1 MLGANIFFSASVVLL
16 FYPRFTWIA
25 PVTWSSNKETFVRV
39 LMISKACVVGMY
51 QRKLEELARFPDVEL
66 CLAVPPYW
74 RDGRRTLPLE
84 KEYTSGYELHV
95 LPMILN
101 GHFHL
106 HFYRGLGRFVRRLR
120 PDIVHIDEEPYNLAT
135 FQAMRIARQTGARAL
150 FFTWQNLLRRYPFP
164 FRFFERYN
172 LTHAA
177 CAIAGNHEAVEVL
190 RTKGCKRPIYLLPQ
204 FGVDP
209 DVYHKER
216 PSSRQDTEFVIGYA
230 GRLVEE
236 KGVQVLVRAVAG
248 LDGQWTLC
256 LIGDGPYRAPLQ
268 ALSKQLGIEQRVLF
282 EHWMPSREMPR
293 LLNGLDAL
301 VMPSLTRRNW
311 KEQFGRALVEAMACE
326 VPVVGSS
333 SGEIPNVIADAGLIF
348 PEGDSGELRAVLSK
362 LMDNPSL
369 RTQLGRRGR
378 ARVLEHYTQKRIAAQ
393 TYAIYRQLLHGQAS
407 DVVITAQAK

>member
-1 MLGANIFFSASVVLL
+1 L
-16 FYPRFTWIA
+16 
-25 PVTWSSNKETFVRV
+25 RV

-66 CLAVPPYW
+66 CLVVPPYW

-84 KEYTSGYELHV
+84 RVFTSGYELHV
-95 LPMILN
+95 LPMVFN

-106 HFYRGLGRFVRRLR
+106 HFYRGLGRFIRRLR

-135 FQAMRIARQTGARAL
+135 FQAMRIARQTEARAL

-172 LTHAA
+172 LTRAA
-177 CAIAGNHEAVEVL
+177 CAIAGNHEAVNVL
-190 RTKGCKRPIYLLPQ
+190 RAKGCKGPIYLLPQ

-216 PSSRQDTEFVIGYA
+216 PSSRPDAEFVIGYA

-256 LIGDGPYRAPLQ
+256 LIGDGPYRAQLQ

-282 EHWMPSREMPR
+282 ESWMPSAEMPR
-293 LLNGLDAL
+293 RLNELDVL
-301 VMPSLTRRNW
+301 VLPSLTRRNW

-326 VPVVGSS
+326 VPVIGSS

-348 PEGDSGELRAVLSK
+348 PEGDSGELRAALSR
-362 LMDNPSL
+362 LMNDSDS
-369 RTQLGRRGR
+369 RTTLGQRGR
-378 ARVLEHYTQKRIAAQ
+378 ARVLEHYTQKRIAAE
-393 TYAIYRQLLHGQAS
+393 TYAIYQQLLHGQAS
-407 DVVITAQAK
+407 DVFNSALAE